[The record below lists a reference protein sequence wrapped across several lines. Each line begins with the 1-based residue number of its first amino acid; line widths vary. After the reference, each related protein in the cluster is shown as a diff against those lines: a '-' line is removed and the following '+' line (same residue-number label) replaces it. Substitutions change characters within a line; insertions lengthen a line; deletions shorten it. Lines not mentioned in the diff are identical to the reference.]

1 MGRILIAPNDH
12 FTRTLMKSQPHR
24 QRRNS
29 GMTRRSFLA
38 ASAAA
43 AGGLAS
49 GGLHAADQPAPRKIP
64 GTEKVNVAVVGAGG
78 RGFEDL
84 RGLDGTGAHIVAL
97 CDCDLP
103 HAADA
108 FKKYPDARR
117 FSDWRKMLESEKAID
132 AVLVATP
139 DHHHAIV
146 SIAAMKLGKHV
157 YCEKPLGHSVW
168 EVRQMAKIAAESGV
182 ATQMGTQGH
191 AFEGSRRAVE
201 MIRAGAIGLV
211 RELHVWTDRPANWWP
226 AGVGR
231 PEDKPPV
238 PEGLDW
244 DLWLGPVAQRPYNP
258 AYVPFK
264 WRGYWDF
271 GTGSIGDM
279 GVHNLDT
286 VFWGLELGL
295 PTSVEVKD
303 SSPALD
309 DPAMR
314 ESEPKSCVLEFNYP
328 ARGDT
333 PPVKMTWY
341 SGGKRPPRELFQ
353 GETLITR
360 DGGSLAIGSKGTL
373 FTRTWHGGEN
383 DRNMFLLLP
392 KKQFEGFTGPEKS
405 IPRVKSHHQE
415 WVDACRGEGKTLSN
429 FGYASV
435 LTEGLLLGNLA
446 LRTGKKIVWDAQKM
460 EATGCPEATALIRP
474 EFRKGW
480 VL

>member
-1 MGRILIAPNDH
+1 MPSRRRLI
-12 FTRTLMKSQPHR
+12 S
-24 QRRNS
+24 
-29 GMTRRSFLA
+29 RRSFLA
-38 ASAAA
+38 ASAALA
-43 AGGLAS
+43 AT
-49 GGLHAADQPAPRKIP
+49 PRLRAQNALLKISP
-64 GTEKVNVAVVGAGG
+64 NDKVNVAVVGAGG

-84 RGLDGTGAHIVAL
+84 RGLEGTPTNIVAL

-103 HAADA
+103 HAAES
-108 FKKYPDARR
+108 FKKYPSARQYA
-117 FSDWRKMLESEKAID
+117 DWRKMLEAEKSID
-132 AVLVATP
+132 AVVVSTP

-157 YCEKPLGHSVW
+157 YCEKPLGHSIY
-168 EVRQMAKIAAESGV
+168 EVRQMAEVATQSGV

-201 MIRAGAIGLV
+201 MIRAGAIGDV
-211 RELHVWTDRPANWWP
+211 KELHVWTDRPANWWP
-226 AGVGR
+226 AGTTR
-231 PEDKPPV
+231 PQDTPPI
-238 PEGLDW
+238 PDGLDW
-244 DLWLGPVAQRPYNP
+244 DLWLGPVQPRPYHP

-286 VFWGLELGL
+286 AYWALDLGL
-295 PTSVEVKD
+295 PTSVQVIE
-303 SSPALD
+303 STPALD
-309 DPAMR
+309 DPAMK
-314 ESEPKSCVLEFNYP
+314 ETEPKSCIMEFQFP
-328 ARGDT
+328 ARGEK

-341 SGGKRPPRELFQ
+341 AGGKLPPRDLFQ

-392 KKQFEGFTGPEKS
+392 KKQFSDFKGPDPT
-405 IPRVKSHHQE
+405 IPRTKSHYHE
-415 WVDACRGEGKTLSN
+415 WIDACRGESKTLSN
-429 FGYASV
+429 FPYAAR
-435 LTEGLLLGNLA
+435 LTEALLIGNLA
-446 LRTGKKIVWDAQKM
+446 LRTGKPIEWDAAKM
-460 EATGCPEATALIRP
+460 EAIGCPEAAQMIKP

-480 VL
+480 SL